1 MNTIP
6 EPHKFDIRPDVN
18 LLLQDVISGKKIHD
32 KFLDT
37 CNKYPTSIAIQDST
51 EKFSYQQINIYSQA
65 LANLISSRKPNK
77 NRIIAIY
84 GKRSAPLVISILS
97 CSRAN
102 FTFAV
107 IDSAYPN
114 EKITQLTELIDPA
127 FIVGID
133 TTQDELAKIFNQY
146 NQNDLIS
153 VSIKSLQNLVK
164 NSHQV
169 EYSELDSVT
178 NDVAYLLF
186 TSGTT
191 GKPKCIKTSHSP
203 LVHFVD
209 FYKNTFNPEPGHKFS
224 MISGLSHDPVL
235 RDIFVPLSVGAEII
249 IPENE
254 IIANGIKLFKWFDS
268 SKITHTHLTPQMIKL
283 LCAGA
288 EGKKTLP
295 NLKML
300 FSGGDVLRAFHIN
313 ELKNIS
319 PTASIINFYGTTE
332 TPQAMA
338 YYVIKKEDDLNEI
351 PIGKGIADV
360 QILVLKENLTQSEIK
375 ELGEICIRTKYLS
388 LGYLNDETLTS
399 DCFVKSPFSDDT
411 SDLLYRTGDYG
422 YYKEDSTVVIKGR
435 IDDQVKI
442 RGYRI
447 ELGEV
452 VKAIQNESLVKNVA
466 VLPHTLP
473 NSENILVAYVVLN
486 DKEQEYTTESLKSGI
501 NNKLPVYMIPSRF
514 IYLDELPLLPNG
526 KLDRNQLFELSA
538 FKEENEDTNK
548 LFDDNHD
555 LNNLIVEFKKLLS
568 LSKIDPKY
576 SFIQLGGD
584 SLSFI
589 EASMVIEKK
598 LGYLPENWEETPIQE
613 LIKHRKKDSSK
624 LFLHKIY
631 SSVLVRAVSIIL
643 VVLGHFNILAISGS
657 TDALIM
663 IAGWSFGTYQL
674 NSIRQK
680 NTVSPI
686 LKTAIKIFIPSEEL
700 AKLSY

>member
-1 MNTIP
+1 M
-6 EPHKFDIRPDVN
+6 
-18 LLLQDVISGKKIHD
+18 
-32 KFLDT
+32 
-37 CNKYPTSIAIQDST
+37 
-51 EKFSYQQINIYSQA
+51 
-65 LANLISSRKPNK
+65 
-77 NRIIAIY
+77 
-84 GKRSAPLVISILS
+84 
-97 CSRAN
+97 
-102 FTFAV
+102 
-107 IDSAYPN
+107 
-114 EKITQLTELIDPA
+114 
-127 FIVGID
+127 
-133 TTQDELAKIFNQY
+133 
-146 NQNDLIS
+146 S
-153 VSIKSLQNLVK
+153 V
-164 NSHQV
+164 
-169 EYSELDSVT
+169 
-178 NDVAYLLF
+178 
-186 TSGTT
+186 
-191 GKPKCIKTSHSP
+191 
-203 LVHFVD
+203 
-209 FYKNTFNPEPGHKFS
+209 
-224 MISGLSHDPVL
+224 
-235 RDIFVPLSVGAEII
+235 
-249 IPENE
+249 
-254 IIANGIKLFKWFDS
+254 
-268 SKITHTHLTPQMIKL
+268 
-283 LCAGA
+283 
-288 EGKKTLP
+288 
-295 NLKML
+295 
-300 FSGGDVLRAFHIN
+300 RAFHIN

-686 LKTAIKIFIPSEEL
+686 LKTAIKIFIPSFLYILLLQQVFSEFHWQSAFLITNFISPYFDNALTYWFIELLVQIYLILTLLFLIKPIREL
-700 AKLSY
+700 ALNKPYIFGVSSLIISIILRIIISHYWDTDYLYNRVPHMYLWIFFLGVAMVSADNYKKKLFLILFPAAFCYLGYFKIFALISMIFVLFIKKVSLPNVLAYCTNMIAASSLFIYLTHFQFHSLVKHALSHENNEIGAITAFIGGCMVLKTWEWITVFVFKKRNWRTSDHATDSSY